1 MQKALA
7 AVLLGSCIVGMA
19 EVARGQNPS
28 VLVYTRNGPTLDGKK
43 GYVHDNIPAC
53 VAMLQQLGRENG
65 FDCDVTERPDVFTDS
80 GLKKYRVIIFA
91 NSNNRAFD
99 TAEQRA
105 ALQRFVRA
113 GGGVVG
119 IHSACASERDWPWF
133 WAMMGGTFLRH
144 PKLQP
149 FTIYVV
155 DRKHPST
162 AHLGPTWEWE
172 DEFYFL
178 KEMPKN
184 LHILLEGDLTKLKD
198 PKKDPNEKT
207 RPLAWCHEFEGGR
220 VWFTALGHKKE
231 HYSDPNLQKHIL
243 GGIQWVMTR

>member
-1 MQKALA
+1 MRNVVAL
-7 AVLLGSCIVGMA
+7 VLLGSVIAGA
-19 EVARGQNPS
+19 LSLQAANPR
-28 VLVYTRNGPTLDGKK
+28 VLIYTRNGPTLDGKK

-53 VAMLQQLGRENG
+53 VAMLRQLGKDNG
-65 FDCDVTERPDVFTDS
+65 FDTDVTDQPDVFTDS
-80 GLKKYRVIIFA
+80 NLKKYHVIIFA

-99 TAEQRA
+99 TAEQKA
-105 ALQRFVRA
+105 AFQRFVRA

-133 WAMMGGTFLRH
+133 WAMMGGTFVRH

-162 AHLGPTWEWE
+162 AHLGATWEWE

-178 KEMPKN
+178 REMPKG

-231 HYSDPNLQKHIL
+231 HYFDSNLQKHIL
-243 GGIQWVMTR
+243 GGIRWVMNQ